1 MSLIRFSRCHN
12 ILTAGIDDKVPF
24 ESWSLSLLPECV
36 RPRGQGHASLLGK
49 WKVVKARLRHAKTGT
64 ARNSQKLKIFNNI
77 WHITSLLRGHT
88 QHGDLTWSYKMPGF
102 HWHDSLSFGG
112 ECLNTAGFAKN
123 PLLAHNVDRG
133 AASSSDGG
141 SERSFSFLTSTTLS
155 VFIASPRTQTAALA
169 EHVRASSKTIRATE
183 WKGLWKTQALSGWE
197 YHVGCWMVLGI
208 DSNRWVGWQVSDRN
222 SFSMTRLQT
231 GRNQGEE
238 AATAMGPNIF
248 SVTSNSIIPNPWS
261 LQESFLPYE
270 DYKLAGTKA
279 TMKNPGKLWWWESTG
294 PLTKTPVSLALC
306 NEGNTFKKH
315 WFNLASHMNST
326 FSLLHASFTILIPC
340 DECSHLHHR

>member
-1 MSLIRFSRCHN
+1 MPQRPPNLA
-12 ILTAGIDDKVPF
+12 L
-24 ESWSLSLLPECV
+24 SWSSGWHQWYVFRDILL
-36 RPRGQGHASLLGK
+36 LLDAHE
-49 WKVVKARLRHAKTGT
+49 VVAV
-64 ARNSQKLKIFNNI
+64 QNI
-77 WHITSLLRGHT
+77 
-88 QHGDLTWSYKMPGF
+88 
-102 HWHDSLSFGG
+102 
-112 ECLNTAGFAKN
+112 
-123 PLLAHNVDRG
+123 
-133 AASSSDGG
+133 SSDAKCM
-141 SERSFSFLTSTTLS
+141 RIPCL
-155 VFIASPRTQTAALA
+155 V
-169 EHVRASSKTIRATE
+169 
-183 WKGLWKTQALSGWE
+183 
-197 YHVGCWMVLGI
+197 WMVLGI

-248 SVTSNSIIPNPWS
+248 SVTSNLIMPNPWS

-315 WFNLASHMNST
+315 WFNLVSHMNST